1 MSELPGILDIS
12 QYIRSDGVKIN
23 NSVNIVVGETIIEA
37 NGIVLSQ
44 LSPVLLEL
52 AVKSSDIILD
62 EFVDNV
68 SGVRDCLVLLYGGTV
83 EINDENL
90 ETIVKFSIKFEVE
103 KLYTLCVEWIRTNVS
118 TKSTLLFISI
128 GLMAERMG
136 KVDIREI
143 CLQNIRDNVKEELL
157 KIRANWCCED
167 SGTIQFLLQ
176 RDILPYSLPVLTAWV
191 QTDANIVL
199 ILDDAEVK
207 GITQDLFS
215 QGQRSTDLLN
225 VMSDKVQVLS
235 TSKRIMKLTSKSLVP
250 SVASSSASEK
260 IKSLVP
266 SVASSS
272 ASEKMK
278 SLVPSVAS
286 SSASEKS
293 LKDLL
298 NEDYN
303 SYSVEKLMATEKY
316 FSLEHYE
323 FVEVLLFWIKINR
336 PSQADVIKLW
346 SVIRQQD
353 LNRDYL
359 ECVRALLVEKYKYTI
374 PDVVKL
380 KETGYKYSASCKFG
394 FIAGQIIDAL
404 CNDRPVTY
412 RIACERC
419 NAVVQLTVRLCDNTP
434 CYTAVSRHNKHTV
447 KHCYISRRGGY
458 QLLSLITNNLSMV
471 KAELKEDHGTHTHAK
486 IDIVLEC
493 I

>member
-1 MSELPGILDIS
+1 MSKLPGILDIS

-23 NSVNIVVGETIIEA
+23 NSVNILVGETIIEA
-37 NGIVLSQ
+37 NGIVLSL
-44 LSPVLLEL
+44 LSPVLLDL

-68 SGVRDCLVLLYGGTV
+68 NGVRDCLALLYGGTV
-83 EINDENL
+83 EINDDNL

-136 KVDIREI
+136 KVDIREL

-157 KIRANWCCED
+157 KISANWCCED
-167 SGTIQFLLQ
+167 FGTIQFLIQ
-176 RDILPYSLPVLTAWV
+176 RNILPYSLPVLTAWV

-207 GITQDLFS
+207 GITQYLFS

-260 IKSLVP
+260 
-266 SVASSS
+266 
-272 ASEKMK
+272 
-278 SLVPSVAS
+278 
-286 SSASEKS
+286 S

-303 SYSVEKLMATEKY
+303 SFSTEKLMATEKY

-323 FVEVLLFWIKINR
+323 FVEVLLSWIKTSI
-336 PSQADVIKLW
+336 PSQTDVIELW

-353 LNRDYL
+353 LTFTYL
-359 ECVRALLVEKYKYTI
+359 WWVRGTLVSTYKYTI

-380 KETGYKYSASCKFG
+380 EENDYKYYSNDWYRLTTVD
-394 FIAGQIIDAL
+394 IDAL
-404 CNDRPVTY
+404 CNARPITFN
-412 RIACERC
+412 RHCKKC
-419 NAVVQLTVRLCDNTP
+419 NVAVQITVRLCDNTP
-434 CYTAVSRHNKHTV
+434 CYIAVCVNNKHTV
-447 KHCYISRRGGY
+447 KHCYFAYPGMGRWHFF
-458 QLLSLITNNLSMV
+458 SLITNNLSIV
-471 KAELKEDHGTHTHAK
+471 KAELKAK
-486 IDIVLEC
+486 LKEPIRALRTFGCPNIGSLFEC
-493 I
+493 IQ

>member
-1 MSELPGILDIS
+1 MLKLPGILDIS
-12 QYIRSDGVKIN
+12 QYIRSDGVKIH

-44 LSPVLLEL
+44 LSPVLLDL

-62 EFVDNV
+62 EFIDNV

-83 EINDENL
+83 EINDDNL
-90 ETIVKFSIKFEVE
+90 ETIVKFSMKFEVE

-136 KVDIREI
+136 KVDIKKI

-157 KIRANWCCED
+157 KISANWCCED
-167 SGTIQFLLQ
+167 YWTMQFFIQ

-225 VMSDKVQVLS
+225 VMSDTVQVLS
-235 TSKRIMKLTSKSLVP
+235 TSKRIMKLTSKSL
-250 SVASSSASEK
+250 A
-260 IKSLVP
+260 
-266 SVASSS
+266 
-272 ASEKMK
+272 
-278 SLVPSVAS
+278 PSVAS

-293 LKDLL
+293 FKDLL

-303 SYSVEKLMATEKY
+303 SYSIEKLMATEKY
-316 FSLEHYE
+316 FSLEHHE
-323 FVEVLLFWIKINR
+323 FVEVLFSWIKTSI
-336 PSQADVIKLW
+336 PSQTDVIRLW

-353 LNRDYL
+353 LCFAYFL
-359 ECVRALLVEKYKYTI
+359 CVRDTLVSTYNYTI
-374 PDVVKL
+374 PDVMKL
-380 KETGYKYSASCKFG
+380 EESDYKYYSNDCYRLTTDN
-394 FIAGQIIDAL
+394 IDVL
-404 CNDRPVTY
+404 CNDRPFTFARHCKKCNVT
-412 RIACERC
+412 
-419 NAVVQLTVRLCDNTP
+419 VQITVRLCVNTP
-434 CYTAVSRHNKHTV
+434 CYTAVCGNNKHTV
-447 KHCYISRRGGY
+447 KHCYIAYQRGDSY
-458 QLLSLITNNLSMV
+458 QFLSLITNNLSTV
-471 KAELKEDHGTHTHAK
+471 KAELLELRQRFSGDNIYIG
-486 IDIVLEC
+486 ILFEC
-493 I
+493 IL

>member
-1 MSELPGILDIS
+1 MSKLPGILDIS

-44 LSPVLLEL
+44 LSPVLLDL

-83 EINDENL
+83 QINDENL

-136 KVDIREI
+136 KVDIKEI
-143 CLQNIRDNVKEELL
+143 CLKNIRDNVKEELL
-157 KIRANWCCED
+157 KITANWCCED
-167 SGTIQFLLQ
+167 SGTIQFLIQ

-215 QGQRSTDLLN
+215 QGQRSTNLLN

-235 TSKRIMKLTSKSLVP
+235 TSKRIMKLTSKSL
-250 SVASSSASEK
+250 A
-260 IKSLVP
+260 
-266 SVASSS
+266 
-272 ASEKMK
+272 
-278 SLVPSVAS
+278 PSVAS

-298 NEDYN
+298 DEDYN
-303 SYSVEKLMATEKY
+303 SYSIEKLMATEKY

-323 FVEVLLFWIKINR
+323 FVEVLLSWIKTNR
-336 PSQADVIKLW
+336 PSQTDVIKLW

-353 LNRDYL
+353 LSYCYL
-359 ECVRALLVEKYKYTI
+359 PCVRNILGDTYNYTI
-374 PDVVKL
+374 PDVMKL
-380 KETGYKYSASCKFG
+380 EESDYKYYGKYWHG
-394 FIAGQIIDAL
+394 LTTDNIDAL
-404 CNDRPVTY
+404 SNNRPFTY
-412 RIACERC
+412 TSHCEKC
-419 NAVVQLTVRLCDNTP
+419 EVPVQITIRLCDNTP
-434 CYTAVSRHNKHTV
+434 CYTAVCGNNKHTV
-447 KHCYISRRGGY
+447 KHCYIAYIRGKRW
-458 QLLSLITNNLSMV
+458 QLLSLITNNLSTV
-471 KAELKEDHGTHTHAK
+471 RAVLKEQHGTRVT
-486 IDIVLEC
+486 IGNLFEC
-493 I
+493 IQ